1 MKFRQV
7 FCARDFATAQA
18 AMIAARAAGADD
30 EDISLIARADIEMER
45 LPHERLDT
53 STDMLPSAMRGA
65 GLGAALGIFGALIA
79 LLIPAVEMNF
89 AGACLVVLVGA
100 MVGAW
105 SAALVGST
113 VPNHV
118 RRKFER
124 EIDAGNILVV
134 VDDQRDHEAQVRE
147 AVRHAGAT
155 PLPFHDASVLS

>member
-7 FCARDFATAQA
+7 FCASDYATAQA
-18 AMIAARAAGADD
+18 AMLAARAAGADD
-30 EDISLIARADIEMER
+30 EDISLIARADIEMQR
-45 LPHERLDT
+45 LPSERLDT
-53 STDMLPSAMRGA
+53 STDMLPSALRGSCLGA
-65 GLGAALGIFGALIA
+65 GLGVAGALVA
-79 LLIPAVEMNF
+79 LLIPAVEMNV
-89 AGACLVVLVGA
+89 AGAALVVLVGA

-134 VDDQRDHEAQVRE
+134 VDDQREHEAQVRD
-147 AVRHAGAT
+147 AVRRAGAT
-155 PLPFHDASVLS
+155 PLPFHDASVLN